1 MTTPTTP
8 QEEIA
13 ALKHEL
19 ELLREEELRAKRVEY
34 YSASI
39 GAWFNTSQEFD
50 KSMFAL
56 SGGGIALLV
65 SVMSNVK
72 TLTMFLLFIG
82 ACVSFIVTAGVLLA
96 VFQKNKP
103 FLKQLAQNEQADSS
117 LLVALDATA
126 KIFFGLGVV
135 LTVILGI
142 AMAMQNLNL
151 INCME

>member
-1 MTTPTTP
+1 MTTPITP

-19 ELLREEELRAKRVEY
+19 EALRDEELKAKRVEY

-56 SGGGIALLV
+56 SAGGIALLV

-72 TLTMFLLFIG
+72 TLAMFLLFIG
-82 ACVSFIVTAGVLLA
+82 ASISFIVAAGVLLA

-126 KIFFGLGVV
+126 KIFFGLGVL

-142 AMAMQNLNL
+142 TMAMQNLNL
-151 INCME
+151 TNCLR

>member
-13 ALKHEL
+13 ALKREL

-151 INCME
+151 TNCMR